1 MRMNKTHIKTL
12 IVLSFVFL
20 ASCTPIAKIIYGI
33 KDFETYVPNDKR
45 VEYYKPYFETTD
57 NKVNIYA
64 FKNWEGVQATF
75 DSVGVPRV
83 FLQNILNDSVYVLNC
98 HEDMLYDIEEINKNN
113 FKDILLADK
122 KEFINLK
129 NIIDTSAVLTYTEK
143 EIRKN
148 NKWKVYLV
156 NGTFMGKTLRKKA
169 LPVTNTLKGVEE
181 LIIVDVSIDGEKPK
195 NK

>member
-1 MRMNKTHIKTL
+1 MNKTYIKTV

-20 ASCTPIAKIIYGI
+20 VSWTPIAKIIYGI
-33 KDFETYVPNDKR
+33 KDFKTYVPSDKR
-45 VEYYKPYFETTD
+45 IEYYKPYFETTN
-57 NKVNIYA
+57 NKVSIYS
-64 FKNWEGVQATF
+64 FKNWEGLQATF

-83 FLQNILNDSVYVLNC
+83 FLHNILNDSVFVLNC
-98 HEDMLYDIEEINKNN
+98 HEDMLYDVEEINKNN

-122 KEFINLK
+122 KEFVNLK
-129 NIIDTSAVLTYTEK
+129 NIIDTSAILTYTEN

-169 LPVTNTLKGVEE
+169 LPVTKTLEGVEE
-181 LIIVDVSIDGEKPK
+181 LIVVDVSIDGEKTE
-195 NK
+195 NKY

>member
-1 MRMNKTHIKTL
+1 MNKTHIKTL
-12 IVLSFVFL
+12 LVLSFVFL

-33 KDFETYVPNDKR
+33 KNFETYVPNDER
-45 VEYYKPYFETTD
+45 VEYYKPYFESTD

-64 FKNWEGVQATF
+64 FKNREGLKATS
-75 DSVGVPRV
+75 DSVGIPRV
-83 FLQNILNDSVYVLNC
+83 FLHNILNDSVYVLNC
-98 HEDMLYDIEEINKNN
+98 HEDMLYDVEEINKNN

-122 KEFINLK
+122 KEFVNLK
-129 NIIDTSAVLTYTEK
+129 NIIDTSAVLTYTEN

-169 LPVTNTLKGVEE
+169 LPVTKTLEGVEE
-181 LIIVDVSIDGEKPK
+181 LIVVDVSIDGEKPE